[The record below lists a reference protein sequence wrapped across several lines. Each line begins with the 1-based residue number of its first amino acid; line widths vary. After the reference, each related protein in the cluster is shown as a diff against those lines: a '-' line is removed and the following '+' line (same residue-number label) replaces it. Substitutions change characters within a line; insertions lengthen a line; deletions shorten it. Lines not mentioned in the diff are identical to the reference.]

1 MRKFWKS
8 LKSVRLAIGLLAT
21 IAAGSLLATLI
32 PQGQDSEAYFK
43 AMPKILAELVTQLG
57 LTRYFSS
64 LLFLLPML
72 ALFLN
77 LGACTI
83 DRFTRELKK
92 KAAHRHGPDIL
103 HVGLLVL
110 IAGSLMSFSGRQEG
124 TVRLAPGES
133 VELPGGET
141 LNLVSFDFH
150 QYEDGRPKD
159 WVSKVTVTKGGMPV
173 KPETE
178 IRVNRPLRLG
188 SLTLYQSSYSQDF
201 ALAVTAPDGT
211 ETRVARG
218 GSYKAEGLDLFYMTT
233 EPVQGGGMQIVARV
247 KSAAGASALRVPKE
261 GVQIGAFRAALLP
274 SLSTGLEAVVDP
286 GYLVVL
292 VALALVGLGTAL
304 TFIQKL
310 KDMHE

>member
-1 MRKFWKS
+1 MEDPREVDSGSWIRWIRVGFE
-8 LKSVRLAIGLLAT
+8 GLLASPLQ
-21 IAAGSLLATLI
+21 ILVVVVVAFAVAAVRSATEGNAGLFVTGVGII
-32 PQGQDSEAYFK
+32 PIFAFLMRGGLVSNGLETGVADATFLQGMATSF
-43 AMPKILAELVTQLG
+43 VGGT
-57 LTRYFSS
+57 LT
-64 LLFLLPML
+64 
-72 ALFLN
+72 
-77 LGACTI
+77 
-83 DRFTRELKK
+83 
-92 KAAHRHGPDIL
+92 
-103 HVGLLVL
+103 VGLLVL